1 VHPRDNDLLLATHGR
16 GLYIMDDVSALQ
28 NLSAAQATDATL
40 FDIRPAIR
48 WNQWNRDGNLGQKK
62 WTGENPPQG
71 ALITYYL
78 KSQPPGEVNITI
90 SDKDGRPVRR
100 MRRVADDAGINR
112 VVWDLRHDPPAG
124 GGGGRGG
131 RGGGGAAGASTE
143 GPQGGAA
150 PDTSLAGLR
159 ARRAAAAV
167 NAEEAQPSAEE
178 GGFGGRGGGG
188 GLEVLPGTYT
198 VSVSVNGKQ
207 LTKPVQVELD
217 PRSDMTPAQL
227 TAQFQ
232 TATQLN
238 DLAARV
244 NRIVTGTDDLLAQL
258 TSLQTQLRRAQG
270 SPTVLANIDTTVKE
284 LRHFR
289 DSVLARPLAGLGYRQ
304 YPRLR
309 EEVQTVSGMVSRP
322 MMPPTQGELL
332 RMGEL
337 KAEAD
342 QAQARLDAIIQ
353 NRVMR
358 INQALTGTPHVIT
371 PQQRPIIP

>member
-1 VHPRDNDLLLATHGR
+1 
-16 GLYIMDDVSALQ
+16 
-28 NLSAAQATDATL
+28 
-40 FDIRPAIR
+40 
-48 WNQWNRDGNLGQKK
+48 
-62 WTGENPPQG
+62 
-71 ALITYYL
+71 
-78 KSQPPGEVNITI
+78 
-90 SDKDGRPVRR
+90 
-100 MRRVADDAGINR
+100 
-112 VVWDLRHDPPAG
+112 
-124 GGGGRGG
+124 
-131 RGGGGAAGASTE
+131 
-143 GPQGGAA
+143 
-150 PDTSLAGLR
+150 
-159 ARRAAAAV
+159 
-167 NAEEAQPSAEE
+167 
-178 GGFGGRGGGG
+178 
-188 GLEVLPGTYT
+188 VLPGTYT
-198 VSVSVNGKQ
+198 VSLSVNGKQ

-232 TATQLN
+232 AATQLN

-244 NRIVTGTDDLLAQL
+244 NRVVTGTDDLLAQL

-337 KAEAD
+337 KTDAD

-353 NRVMR
+353 NRVMK

>member
-1 VHPRDNDLLLATHGR
+1 
-16 GLYIMDDVSALQ
+16 M
-28 NLSAAQATDATL
+28 
-40 FDIRPAIR
+40 
-48 WNQWNRDGNLGQKK
+48 
-62 WTGENPPQG
+62 
-71 ALITYYL
+71 
-78 KSQPPGEVNITI
+78 
-90 SDKDGRPVRR
+90 
-100 MRRVADDAGINR
+100 
-112 VVWDLRHDPPAG
+112 
-124 GGGGRGG
+124 
-131 RGGGGAAGASTE
+131 
-143 GPQGGAA
+143 
-150 PDTSLAGLR
+150 
-159 ARRAAAAV
+159 
-167 NAEEAQPSAEE
+167 
-178 GGFGGRGGGG
+178 
-188 GLEVLPGTYT
+188 LPGTYT
-198 VSVSVNGKQ
+198 VSLSVNGKQ

-244 NRIVTGTDDLLAQL
+244 NRVVTGTDDLLAQL

-337 KAEAD
+337 KTEAD

-353 NRVMR
+353 NRVMK

>member
-1 VHPRDNDLLLATHGR
+1 
-16 GLYIMDDVSALQ
+16 MDDVSALQ
-28 NLSAAQATDATL
+28 NFNAVQSTDATL

-48 WNQWNRDGNLGQKK
+48 WSQWNRDGNLGQKK

-112 VVWDLRHDPPAG
+112 VVWDLRYDTPAG

-131 RGGGGAAGASTE
+131 RGGGGAPAAGA
-143 GPQGGAA
+143 PGAET
-150 PDTSLAGLR
+150 DTSLAAFR
-159 ARRAAAAV
+159 ARRAAAAAL
-167 NAEEAQPSAEE
+167 AEEQPQGEE
-178 GGFGGRGGGG
+178 GPGGGRGGGG
-188 GLEVLPGTYT
+188 GLEVMPGTYT
-198 VSVSVNGKQ
+198 VSLSVNGKQ

-217 PRSDMTPAQL
+217 PRSDMTPAQIA
-227 TAQFQ
+227 TQFQ

-244 NRIVTGTDDLLAQL
+244 NRVVTGTDDLLTQL
-258 TSLQTQLRRAQG
+258 TSLQGQLRRAQG
-270 SPTVLANIDTTVKE
+270 SPTTLATIDTTIKE

-322 MMPPTQGELL
+322 MMPPTAGELL
-332 RMGEL
+332 RLGEL
-337 KAEAD
+337 KTEAD
-342 QAQARLDAIIQ
+342 QAQARLDGIIQ
-353 NRVMR
+353 NRVSK
-358 INQALTGTPHVIT
+358 INQQLSGTPHVIT
-371 PQQRPIIP
+371 AQPRPIIP